1 MEAIKKKIPIKIN
14 PYIAVIVLCIVV
26 IAVSLSNRR
35 SFEET
40 LEIYTEAYISCDAEI
55 IVNLLH
61 DAYIDGM
68 IEQDL
73 VDSEYELIDV
83 VQAKIEWY
91 YNVANQREA
100 DGIYKAVYKAEIQ
113 DIDDIDLSES
123 SFDYSSLERK
133 YGSKV
138 DKIKA
143 VKEVSIYYTAYDS
156 YGERVVESETIRFVK
171 IGQKWY
177 AGEVVG
183 LEYFY

>member
-1 MEAIKKKIPIKIN
+1 MEIAKKRIPIKIN
-14 PYIAVIVLCIVV
+14 PYIAVIVLCLIVIV
-26 IAVSLSNRR
+26 VSLSNRR

-40 LEIYTEAYISCDAEI
+40 LESYTEAYISCDAEA

-68 IEQDL
+68 IDQDL

-83 VQAKIEWY
+83 VQAKIDWY
-91 YNVANQREA
+91 CDAAYKRETE
-100 DGIYKAVYKAEIQ
+100 GLYKAEIQ
-113 DIDDIDLSES
+113 DIDDVDLSES
-123 SFDYSSLERK
+123 SLDYSSLERK

-177 AGEVVG
+177 VGEILG

>member
-1 MEAIKKKIPIKIN
+1 MEIAKKKIPMKVN
-14 PYIAVIVLCIVV
+14 PYIAVLVLCLIV
-26 IAVSLSNRR
+26 IAISLSNRR

-40 LEIYTEAYISCDAEI
+40 LESYTDAYISCDAET

-61 DAYIDGM
+61 DAYVDEMID
-68 IEQDL
+68 QDL
-73 VDSEYELIDV
+73 VDYEYELIDV
-83 VQAKIEWY
+83 VQAKVDWY
-91 YNVANQREA
+91 YNAAHKREA
-100 DGIYKAVYKAEIQ
+100 GCVYKAEIQ
-113 DIDDIDLSES
+113 EIDDVDLSES

-177 AGEVVG
+177 VGEVVG

>member
-1 MEAIKKKIPIKIN
+1 MEIVKKKISIKNN
-14 PYIAVIVLCIVV
+14 PYIAVIVICLVV
-26 IAVSLSNRR
+26 IVVSLSNRR

-40 LEIYTEAYISCDAEI
+40 LESYTEAYISCDAEAI
-55 IVNLLH
+55 INLLH
-61 DAYIDGM
+61 NAYIEGM
-68 IEQDL
+68 IDQDL

-83 VQAKIEWY
+83 VQEKIDWY
-91 YNVANQREA
+91 YDVAYKREA
-100 DGIYKAVYKAEIQ
+100 EGLYKAEIQ
-113 DIDDIDLSES
+113 AVDDVDLSEG

-138 DKIKA
+138 GKIKA

-156 YGERVVESETIRFVK
+156 YGERVVETETIRFVK

-177 AGEVVG
+177 VGEVVG